1 MNFKESFLHFIWQY
15 QLFDKSELKTSTNED
30 LHIIQ
35 QGNLNTNSGPDF
47 LNCNI
52 WIDEVKWFG
61 AIEIHTN
68 ASDWNKHAHQNDL
81 AYEKVVLHV
90 VWNEDVRLFRND
102 GSTMPTL
109 ALHNKIDKAYILK
122 YQSLVLNIDKIPCAN
137 HFSEVPNIVKTAMF
151 DRVLHNRQEDKIS
164 QIETTLH
171 QTAQS
176 WEETTYRLL
185 AKNFGFNINSH
196 PFLKLAENLPYRILQ
211 KHRDNLLQ
219 IEALL
224 FGVAGFLTGTTFIDE
239 YGIKLQQEYQ
249 FLSHKYELND
259 KELNLHEWKYLR
271 LRPANFPT
279 IRIAQFAK
287 LIFEHQFLFSLITDF
302 DNDSELK
309 IKLEVTQSEYW
320 LNHFRFDVA
329 SKMSIGK
336 LGKSSIENIIIN
348 TVVPLLFALSKI
360 KNEHIFSEK
369 AINLLEHLP
378 NEKNSVTEI
387 WNDLGFKNK
396 NAFDSQA
403 SLELYHNFCS
413 LKKCLNCSIG
423 TYIMKK

>member
-1 MNFKESFLHFIWQY
+1 M
-15 QLFDKSELKTSTNED
+15 
-30 LHIIQ
+30 
-35 QGNLNTNSGPDF
+35 
-47 LNCNI
+47 
-52 WIDEVKWFG
+52 
-61 AIEIHTN
+61 
-68 ASDWNKHAHQNDL
+68 
-81 AYEKVVLHV
+81 
-90 VWNEDVRLFRND
+90 
-102 GSTMPTL
+102 
-109 ALHNKIDKAYILK
+109 
-122 YQSLVLNIDKIPCAN
+122 
-137 HFSEVPNIVKTAMF
+137 
-151 DRVLHNRQEDKIS
+151 
-164 QIETTLH
+164 
-171 QTAQS
+171 
-176 WEETTYRLL
+176 
-185 AKNFGFNINSH
+185 
-196 PFLKLAENLPYRILQ
+196 
-211 KHRDNLLQ
+211 
-219 IEALL
+219 
-224 FGVAGFLTGTTFIDE
+224 
-239 YGIKLQQEYQ
+239 
-249 FLSHKYELND
+249 SHKYELYD